1 MKIAMVSEHASPLAA
16 LGGVDAGGQ
25 NVHVDALSTEL
36 ARRGHDVTVFTRRDS
51 TTLPTTVSLRRG
63 YAVHHVPA
71 GPPSDIPK
79 DELWPYMVAFG
90 DYLADVLDR
99 ERFDVA
105 HAHFWMSGAATM
117 KAAAAAGIP
126 WAQTFHA
133 LGSVKRRHQGRQDT
147 SPSARIDVEREICQA
162 ADVVIATCRDEVD
175 ELQALGLPRHRT
187 HVIPCGVDPHHFLAR
202 PIPGQRRRRRLLA
215 VGRLV
220 ERKGIADVIRAVS
233 LLPDTTLVIAGGP
246 SHDALDLDPEVGRLK
261 GVAEESGCGSR
272 VEFLGSVDRD
282 HMPGVMHDADVIVA
296 APWYEPFGIV
306 PLEAMAVGRPVVG
319 TAVGGLKDTVVP
331 GLTGELVAPRDPA
344 ALAEVLRSLL
354 DDDAR
359 RRAYGNAGVE
369 RVHRAYTWQCVAER
383 TERALAALMPTN
395 VSLEVGP

>member
-51 TTLPTTVSLRRG
+51 TSLPATISMPGG

-79 DELWPYMVAFG
+79 DEIWPYMGAFG
-90 DYLADVLDR
+90 EYLAGVLDR

-117 KAAAAAGIP
+117 EAAAAAGIP

-133 LGSVKRRHQGRQDT
+133 LGSVKRRHQGNRDT
-147 SPSARIDVEREICQA
+147 SPPGRIDVEREICRT
-162 ADVVIATCRDEVD
+162 ADVVIATCRDEVA
-175 ELQALGLPRHRT
+175 ELGRLGLPERRARI
-187 HVIPCGVDPHHFLAR
+187 IPCGVDPRRFVAR
-202 PIPGQRRRRRLLA
+202 PIPGRRQRRKLLT

-220 ERKGIADVIRAVS
+220 ERKGVADVIQAVAEI
-233 LLPDTTLVIAGGP
+233 PDTTLVIAGGP
-246 SHDALDLDPEVGRLK
+246 SRDALDLDPEVERLK
-261 GVAEESGCGSR
+261 TIAADAGCGSR
-272 VEFLGSVDRD
+272 LEFLGAVDRD
-282 HMPGVMHDADVIVA
+282 HMPGVMQDADVVVA

-306 PLEAMAVGRPVVG
+306 PLEAMATGRPVVG
-319 TAVGGLKDTVVP
+319 TAVGGLLDTVVP
-331 GLTGELVAPRDPA
+331 GLTGELVPPRDPA
-344 ALAEVLRSLL
+344 ALAAALGSLL
-354 DDDAR
+354 QDDER
-359 RRAYGNAGVE
+359 RRAYGMAGVE
-369 RVHRAYTWQCVAER
+369 RVRSAYTWERVAER
-383 TERALAALMPTN
+383 TEHALAALVPTN
-395 VSLEVGP
+395 ASLEVTP